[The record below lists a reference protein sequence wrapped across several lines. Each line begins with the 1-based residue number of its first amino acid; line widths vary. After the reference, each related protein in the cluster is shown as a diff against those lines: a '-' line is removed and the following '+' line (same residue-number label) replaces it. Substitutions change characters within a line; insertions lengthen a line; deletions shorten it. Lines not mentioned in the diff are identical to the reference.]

1 MKMTD
6 IDFDFVV
13 NFLKLDDL
21 SETDEA
27 ELQACIDAAKQYTLD
42 YTGISEEELNNS
54 DDLTMVYLTLIAD
67 FYDNRNLQT
76 QKEMK
81 INVMQKSIL
90 DLHRENF
97 LAYEDGVI

>member
-1 MKMTD
+1 
-6 IDFDFVV
+6 
-13 NFLKLDDL
+13 
-21 SETDEA
+21 
-27 ELQACIDAAKQYTLD
+27 
-42 YTGISEEELNNS
+42 
-54 DDLTMVYLTLIAD
+54 MVYLTLIAD
-67 FYDNRNLQT
+67 FYDNRNIQT